1 MTNQGAA
8 IIMKLQKPNICSV
21 GGKIMTLS
29 IIFST
34 IFEAA
39 LVGFG
44 LWALFNEDKF
54 VSFEER
60 LVCLIKRRRLKVRQ
74 AQREITPTKIIR
86 VTEFD

>member
-1 MTNQGAA
+1 
-8 IIMKLQKPNICSV
+8 
-21 GGKIMTLS
+21 MTLS

-54 VSFEER
+54 VAFEER
-60 LVCLIKRRRLKVRQ
+60 LICLVKRRRLKVRQ
-74 AQREITPTKIIR
+74 SHRAITPSKVIR

>member
-1 MTNQGAA
+1 
-8 IIMKLQKPNICSV
+8 
-21 GGKIMTLS
+21 MTLS

-54 VSFEER
+54 ISFEER
-60 LVCLIKRRRLKVRQ
+60 LVCLVKRRRLRVRQ
-74 AQREITPTKIIR
+74 AQHGIAPSKVIR

>member
-1 MTNQGAA
+1 MT
-8 IIMKLQKPNICSV
+8 S
-21 GGKIMTLS
+21 S

-54 VSFEER
+54 ISFEER

-74 AQREITPTKIIR
+74 AHREITPTKIIR
-86 VTEFD
+86 ITEFD

>member
-1 MTNQGAA
+1 
-8 IIMKLQKPNICSV
+8 
-21 GGKIMTLS
+21 MTLS

-54 VSFEER
+54 IAFEEKII
-60 LVCLIKRRRLKVRQ
+60 CLIKRRRLKVRHQ
-74 AQREITPTKIIR
+74 HRAITPTKVIR
-86 VTEFD
+86 VTEFE

>member
-1 MTNQGAA
+1 MFG
-8 IIMKLQKPNICSV
+8 
-21 GGKIMTLS
+21 GGKVMTVS

-54 VSFEER
+54 ISFEEK
-60 LVCLIKRRRLKVRQ
+60 LLCLIKRRRLTVREV
-74 AQREITPTKIIR
+74 RRDITPTKVIR
-86 VTEFD
+86 ITEFD

>member
-1 MTNQGAA
+1 MT
-8 IIMKLQKPNICSV
+8 V
-21 GGKIMTLS
+21 S

-54 VSFEER
+54 ISFEEKV
-60 LVCLIKRRRLKVRQ
+60 VCLIKRRRLKVKRQ
-74 AQREITPTKIIR
+74 NREITSSKVIR
-86 VTEFD
+86 VTEFH

>member
-1 MTNQGAA
+1 MLGA
-8 IIMKLQKPNICSV
+8 IIIKLQKPNICSV

-29 IIFST
+29 IVFST

-54 VSFEER
+54 VAFEER
-60 LVCLIKRRRLKVRQ
+60 LICLVKRRRLKVRQ
-74 AQREITPTKIIR
+74 SQQRITPSKVIR
-86 VTEFD
+86 ITDFD